1 MSEPARADWTL
12 EEPVFVTRSETL
24 PVQTMRAVQ
33 IIDLTPALVALV
45 RASGLLTGLVNVQ
58 VLHTTMG
65 LMLNEW
71 EPLLHE
77 DLKST
82 LEALAPGDR
91 AYRHDD
97 MARRLPPPPPDE
109 RRNGHA
115 HCRAMVLRGSET
127 LNVSGG
133 ALVLGRWQRVLLA
146 ELDGPQA
153 RLVSVALFG
162 AGQGRAGAGAGG
174 MMPW

>member
-1 MSEPARADWTL
+1 MSEPARADWTMT
-12 EEPVFVTRSETL
+12 EPSLVVRSETL

-33 IIDLTPALVALV
+33 IIDLTPALSALV
-45 RASGLLTGLVNVQ
+45 RASGLEAGLANVQ

-65 LMLNEW
+65 LLLNEW
-71 EPLLHE
+71 ELLLHE
-77 DLKST
+77 DLERT
-82 LEALAPGDR
+82 LEALAPAGS

-97 MARRLPPPPPDE
+97 MARRVPVPPPGE

-127 LNVSGG
+127 LNVRGG

-153 RLVSVALFG
+153 RLVSVALLG
-162 AGQGRAGAGAGG
+162 SAQAGAGSGG
-174 MMPW
+174 TTPW

>member
-1 MSEPARADWTL
+1 MSNPARADWTL
-12 EEPVFVTRSETL
+12 MEPTLIVRTETL
-24 PVQTMRAVQ
+24 QVQTMRPLQ
-33 IIDLTPALVALV
+33 IVDLTPALAACVQ
-45 RASGLLTGLVNVQ
+45 ASGLHTGLVNVQ

-77 DLKST
+77 DLART

-97 MARRLPPPPPDE
+97 LARRVPAPPPDE
-109 RRNGHA
+109 RINGHA

-127 LNVSGG
+127 LNVAGG

-153 RLVSVALFG
+153 RSVSVALLG
-162 AGQGRAGAGAGG
+162 SGQAGAGSAGG
-174 MMPW
+174 GGTPW